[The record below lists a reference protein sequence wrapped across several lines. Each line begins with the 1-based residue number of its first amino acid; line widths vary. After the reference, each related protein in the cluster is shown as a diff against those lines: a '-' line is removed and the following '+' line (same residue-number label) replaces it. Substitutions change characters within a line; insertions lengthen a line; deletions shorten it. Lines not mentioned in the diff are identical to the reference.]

1 MVCGSRYFGHG
12 LCENWPRCDRS
23 RIRQRDG
30 SGVFCSGVFFA
41 ARMRW
46 FAVLRA
52 RARWRFLR
60 VVFIQ
65 GIFCRFLLKKLERL
79 RGMTWSMHQVLV
91 LHAEVAK
98 AGAAL

>member
-1 MVCGSRYFGHG
+1 MVCGSPYFGHG
-12 LCENWPRCDRS
+12 FCENWPRCDRS

-30 SGVFCSGVFFA
+30 SGVLFRA
-41 ARMRW
+41 QIRW

-60 VVFIQ
+60 VAFIQ
-65 GIFCRFLLKKLERL
+65 GIVCMFFLKKLERL
-79 RGMTWSMHQVLV
+79 RGMTCGMHQVLV
-91 LHAEVAK
+91 LRAEVAK